1 MKRCASIHRASG
13 PAGFFDELV
22 VDNFAGGGA
31 SMGLERAIGR
41 AVDIAINH
49 DRAAI
54 EMHAANHPHTLHLC
68 EDVFHVDPVEVT
80 AGRPIGLAWFSPD
93 CKHFSR
99 AKGAKPV
106 EKKIRGLAW
115 IVVRWARRVRP
126 RVIMLENVREFQ
138 EWGPLT
144 ADHRPDPARKGE
156 TFALWVSQLEQVGY
170 RVEWRIM
177 NAADYGAPT
186 HRRRLFIIARCDDQ
200 PIVWPEPT
208 HGPGRGAPWRTAAQC
223 IDWDIPCPS
232 IFERRKPLAEKTQRR
247 IAMGLWRY
255 VINNPRPFIVGVGGR
270 AGQSPAT
277 PVDAPI
283 GTVTAK
289 NDRAIV
295 APSLVA
301 NYGERDGQQPRCA
314 RVTEPL
320 GAVVATPKH
329 ALVAA
334 HLVGAGCS
342 DYSAKPTA
350 IDRPGNTVLPN
361 DRRAVVSAFLAKHYG
376 GVVGHEPGRP
386 LGTVTAVD
394 HHSVAAA
401 YLSEFRGSNRGKGD
415 PHQPMPAVTAQGTH
429 IAEVRAFLIKYF
441 GQGCGQP
448 VDDPLHTVTSR
459 DRFGL
464 VMVDGVEHVIAD
476 IGLRMLTPRELAR
489 AQGFPDDYIL
499 TGTKTSQVARIGNSV
514 CPVMSEVLARANCVG
529 PRPSSCAMRDA
540 HRARTPEGRSHE

>member
-1 MKRCASIHRASG
+1 MKSRSRSFHRATG
-13 PAGFFDELV
+13 PAGMFDELI
-22 VDNFAGGGA
+22 VDNFAGGGGA
-31 SMGLERAIGR
+31 SMGLERAFGR
-41 AVDIAINH
+41 AVDVAINH
-49 DRAAI
+49 DQAAI
-54 EMHAANHPHTLHLC
+54 AMHTANHPHTLHLC

-115 IVVRWARRVRP
+115 IVIRWARRVRP

-144 ADHRPDPARKGE
+144 AENRPCPQRKGE
-156 TFALWVSQLEQVGY
+156 TFKIWLGELQKIGY
-170 RVEWRIM
+170 EVQWKVL

-186 HRRRLFIIARCDDQ
+186 HRRRLFIIARRDGQ
-200 PIVWPEPT
+200 PIVWPDPT
-208 HGPGRGAPWRTAAQC
+208 HGPGRAKPWRTAAEC
-223 IDWDIPCPS
+223 IDWSIPCPS
-232 IFERRKPLAEKTQRR
+232 IFERKKPLAEKTQRR

-255 VINNPRPFIVGVGGR
+255 VINNPRPFIIKFRQNSVGTDINEPLHTITAGGDMKR
-270 AGQSPAT
+270 PAGA
-277 PVDAPI
+277 AHAM
-283 GTVTAK
+283 GL
-289 NDRAIV
+289 V
-295 APSLVA
+295 APALVA
-301 NYGERDGQQPRCA
+301 NYGERDGQTPRSA
-314 RVTEPL
+314 QTTEPL

-329 ALVAA
+329 ALV
-334 HLVGAGCS
+334 
-342 DYSAKPTA
+342 
-350 IDRPGNTVLPN
+350 
-361 DRRAVVSAFLAKHYG
+361 SAFLAKHYG
-376 GVVGHEPGRP
+376 GVVGHEVDRP
-386 LGTVTAVD
+386 IGTVTAVD

-401 YLSEFRGSNRGKGD
+401 YLTEFRGSNRGKGD
-415 PHQPMPAVTAQGTH
+415 VSQPMPSVTAQGTH

-441 GQGCGQP
+441 GQGCGQEAGE
-448 VDDPLHTVTSR
+448 PLHTVTSR

-514 CPVMSEVLARANCVG
+514 CPVMSEVLARANCVDVLVE
-529 PRPSSCAMRDA
+529 AVA
-540 HRARTPEGRSHE
+540 